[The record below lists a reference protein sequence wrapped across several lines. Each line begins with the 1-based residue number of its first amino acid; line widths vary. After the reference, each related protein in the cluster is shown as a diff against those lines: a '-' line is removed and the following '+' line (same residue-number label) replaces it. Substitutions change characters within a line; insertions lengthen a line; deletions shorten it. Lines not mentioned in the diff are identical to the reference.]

1 MIPGGTLT
9 SLYSNMKDC
18 LIYILLHSPELSVKG
33 LVFCVIVFVSY
44 KCHDWIQSEK
54 GEVNL
59 YGVLKNEGMVGRV
72 AEH

>member
-1 MIPGGTLT
+1 
-9 SLYSNMKDC
+9 MKDC

-33 LVFCVIVFVSY
+33 LSSVSLSVSY

-59 YGVLKNEGMVGRV
+59 DGVLGNEGMVGRV